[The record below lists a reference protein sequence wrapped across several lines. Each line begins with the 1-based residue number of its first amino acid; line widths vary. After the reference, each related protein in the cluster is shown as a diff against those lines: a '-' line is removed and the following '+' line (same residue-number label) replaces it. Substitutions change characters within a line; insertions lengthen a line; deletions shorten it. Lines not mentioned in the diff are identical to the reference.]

1 MCEICDRKIYLVR
14 DIVRYMWVG
23 VSVRDTYDCELT
35 SNVHRTERMSLSVAC
50 WGIRYTHFITLSLSL
65 SLSLSNHLAHSQ
77 NGKES
82 ERGNNNIC
90 TLPNVTLKFRQGC
103 TSVVGGNLPRGV
115 RGSKNPPSKW

>member
-50 WGIRYTHFITLSLSL
+50 WGIRYTHFITLSLSQII
-65 SLSLSNHLAHSQ
+65 SHTHKM
-77 NGKES
+77 GKRARE
-82 ERGNNNIC
+82 EPIPFVHYP
-90 TLPNVTLKFRQGC
+90 T
-103 TSVVGGNLPRGV
+103 
-115 RGSKNPPSKW
+115 

>member
-65 SLSLSNHLAHSQ
+65 KSSRTLT
-77 NGKES
+77 KWERERERKMES
-82 ERGNNNIC
+82 KRAREIKGGRATS
-90 TLPNVTLKFRQGC
+90 TLTASVVRNEELT
-103 TSVVGGNLPRGV
+103 TSV
-115 RGSKNPPSKW
+115 

>member
-65 SLSLSNHLAHSQ
+65 SQIISHTHKM
-77 NGKES
+77 GKRARE
-82 ERGNNNIC
+82 ETI
-90 TLPNVTLKFRQGC
+90 TFVHYPT
-103 TSVVGGNLPRGV
+103 
-115 RGSKNPPSKW
+115 